1 MNSAVFLDRDGTISE
16 EVGYLSDPDQLRLI
30 PHSAEAIRLIN
41 ENSLKTIIITNQAG
55 VARGYFPEEMVSQVH
70 QKMEK
75 LLSARGAHLD
85 DIYYCPHH
93 PEGIVE
99 SYRKGCDCRKP
110 ASGLLKQASKEH
122 GIDLTSSY
130 MVGDKVTD
138 MHLAHGVGAR
148 AILVLTGYGR
158 DELEKIKK
166 NSLKNPEYVAC
177 NLLDAAKWIIKDLGI
192 AHSGDSD
199 NKIECNR

>member
-1 MNSAVFLDRDGTISE
+1 MNSAVFMDRDGTVSE
-16 EVGYLSDPDQLRLI
+16 EVGYMRDPEQFRLI
-30 PHSAEAIRLIN
+30 PQSAEAIRLIN
-41 ENSLKTIIITNQAG
+41 ENSLKSIVITNQSG
-55 VARGYFPEEMVSQVH
+55 VARGYFSEETVSRVH

-75 LLSARGAHLD
+75 LLSELGAHID
-85 DIYYCPHH
+85 GIYYCPHH

-110 ASGLLKQASKEH
+110 ASGLLTQASKKH
-122 GIDLTSSY
+122 AIDLASSY

-138 MHLAHGVGAR
+138 LQLAHGVGAR
-148 AILVLTGYGR
+148 AVLVLTGYGR

-166 NSLKNPEYVAC
+166 LSLKKPEYVAC
-177 NLLDAAKWIIKDLGI
+177 NLLDAVKWIIKDLRI
-192 AHSGDSD
+192 DHSGDSD